1 MNHPYKLYQ
10 RREINFE
17 LIQYF
22 IEHGPDDN
30 NECEDNDGY
39 TYTPIYALCQM
50 KKKINYEHFNYFIEH
65 FITNEQQIIILIF
78 V

>member
-50 KKKINYEHFNYFIEH
+50 KKKNK
-65 FITNEQQIIILIF
+65 L
-78 V
+78 